1 MDNAL
6 FHEESEEGYPLKKAT
21 DRSSPW
27 PRVVADY
34 RRALSVAGRRQL
46 GLFAIEGFRLLER
59 ALACGTPLAHVLV
72 GQSDFDNPS
81 PRLSALLCRVGELG
95 SPLTLVPDD
104 VLGELTEGRTFGAVL
119 ALAAVPQSPDLA
131 ELLAAWD
138 RGTKRRKILVLEEL
152 MDPGNVGALM
162 RTAHALGVEAVVA
175 LRGTDPL
182 HPRSARTSMGSVF
195 RVPVIRWD
203 STETLLALLRQH
215 GVLTIGAATEA
226 CVLLPEARFESK
238 AMALFV
244 GNEGKG
250 ISPALRD
257 SLDKLV
263 AIPMGEAIDSFS
275 VNAATAVIL
284 YAMTYGAK

>member
-1 MDNAL
+1 VDNHLSHA
-6 FHEESEEGYPLKKAT
+6 ESAKGHPLKT
-21 DRSSPW
+21 GENFNSNW

-34 RRALSVAGRRQL
+34 RRALSVAGRQQL

-59 ALACGTPLAHVLV
+59 AIACGTPLAHVLV
-72 GQSDFDNPS
+72 GQSDFDTPT
-81 PRLSALLCRVGELG
+81 PRLLALLGRVGELN

-119 ALAAVPQSPDLA
+119 ALAAIRQPPELA
-131 ELLAAWD
+131 ELLAAWEQSPA
-138 RGTKRRKILVLEEL
+138 RRKLLVLEEL

-175 LRGTDPL
+175 LRGTDPI

-203 STETLLALLRQH
+203 STETLLALLRKH

-250 ISPALRD
+250 ISPGLRD
-257 SLDKLV
+257 SLDQLV
-263 AIPMGEAIDSFS
+263 AIPMGDAIDSFS

-284 YAMTYGAK
+284 YAMTYGAE

>member
-1 MDNAL
+1 VDNHL
-6 FHEESEEGYPLKKAT
+6 SHIESAKGHPLKT
-21 DRSSPW
+21 EENFNSNW

-34 RRALSVAGRRQL
+34 RRALSVTGRQQL

-59 ALACGTPLAHVLV
+59 AIACGTPLAHVLV
-72 GQSDFDNPS
+72 CQSDFDTPT
-81 PRLSALLCRVGELG
+81 PRLLALLGRVGELD
-95 SPLTLVPDD
+95 SPLTLVPDN

-119 ALAAVPQSPDLA
+119 ALAAIRQPPELA
-131 ELLAAWD
+131 ELLAAWEQSPA
-138 RGTKRRKILVLEEL
+138 RRKLLVLEEL

-195 RVPVIRWD
+195 RVPVIRWE
-203 STETLLALLRQH
+203 STETLLALLRKH

-250 ISPALRD
+250 ISPGLRD
-257 SLDKLV
+257 SLDQLV
-263 AIPMGEAIDSFS
+263 AIPMGDAIDSFS